1 MLLLELLVL
10 LLLVHAVLEQ
20 GGSTK
25 TCSHGIVLCRL
36 ELLLQRLHLR
46 IRALLGIERFFRQE
60 PRLLHFN
67 AVSRMRSARAG
78 RMMTPSS
85 SSSATSNTG
94 ACDAPGSL
102 GVFMRDAIDLRAIA
116 ECNAL
121 ARARVVVTVPVQFG
135 PSGGEGWGPAFPF
148 GGITRSP
155 INLCYNEDLC

>member
-36 ELLLQRLHLR
+36 QLLLQRLHLR

-85 SSSATSNTG
+85 SSSATSNTD
-94 ACDAPGSL
+94 ACDATGSL
-102 GVFMRDAIDLRAIA
+102 GVFMRDAIDLSAIA

-121 ARARVVVTVPVQFG
+121 ELVLSLQYRYNLGPVGARAGDPLFLSV
-135 PSGGEGWGPAFPF
+135 E
-148 GGITRSP
+148 
-155 INLCYNEDLC
+155 